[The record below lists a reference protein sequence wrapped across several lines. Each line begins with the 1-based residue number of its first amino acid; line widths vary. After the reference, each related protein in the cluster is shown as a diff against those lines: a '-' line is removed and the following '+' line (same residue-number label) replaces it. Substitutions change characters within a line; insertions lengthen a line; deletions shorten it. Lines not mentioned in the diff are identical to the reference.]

1 MYTDVVAQK
10 SSDGGRRR
18 YPSSIRID
26 KTLERIMYE
35 GWARTGEI
43 TGGKTAGALSRLV
56 VLRENAAFRGLGSK
70 APTGRHADA
79 EFRQIGTWPHNAAHY
94 IQKR

>member
-1 MYTDVVAQK
+1 MYGAKV
-10 SSDGGRRR
+10 G
-18 YPSSIRID
+18 PE
-26 KTLERIMYE
+26 ERE
-35 GWARTGEI
+35 RLPVERQRVHCPGWWF
-43 TGGKTAGALSRLV
+43 S
-56 VLRENAAFRGLGSK
+56 RENAAFRGLGSK

>member
-1 MYTDVVAQK
+1 MT
-10 SSDGGRRR
+10 GGRRR
-18 YPSSIRID
+18 YPSIGID
-26 KTLERIMYE
+26 KRLERIKDTERRKVGPENGRDYRWKDS
-35 GWARTGEI
+35 GCI
-43 TGGKTAGALSRLV
+43 VPVGGSL
-56 VLRENAAFRGLGSK
+56 AAFRGLGSK

>member
-1 MYTDVVAQK
+1 MYGTKV
-10 SSDGGRRR
+10 G
-18 YPSSIRID
+18 P
-26 KTLERIMYE
+26 ER
-35 GWARTGEI
+35 EI